1 MIKPGFVFSQHSLQ
15 DYIDCPLR
23 FKLRYVDQFAWPA
36 AETDDQL
43 ANELHQRQGVEFHRL
58 VQQMA
63 AGLPEEMIE
72 SVIRDARVLE
82 WWHAFQAARTT
93 FPVDLDTKDG
103 WIRLAEHTLT
113 AGLAG
118 HTLLAK
124 YDLLMVKP
132 ADKIYIFDW
141 KTGRRPISP
150 DRLEG
155 RVQTRVYRYLAVAA
169 GQRWNN
175 ALNFIADRVEM
186 IYWQAADPM
195 NPIHLPYSPALF
207 EQDWAFLSGLL
218 QQIEN
223 EPADGY
229 MKTDD
234 ARQCRF
240 CNYRSYCERGTI
252 PGSQMEFD
260 GDGEVGVDL
269 TDVEPIEY

>member
-1 MIKPGFVFSQHSLQ
+1 MIKPDFVFSQHSLQ

-72 SVIRDARVLE
+72 SVIRDAQVLE
-82 WWHAFQAARTT
+82 WWHAFQIARST
-93 FPVDLDTKDG
+93 FPIDLDAKDG
-103 WIRLAEHTLT
+103 WIRLAEHILT
-113 AGLAG
+113 GGLAG
-118 HTLLAK
+118 HTLMAK
-124 YDLLMVKP
+124 YDLLMVRP
-132 ADKIYIFDW
+132 GEKIMIFDW
-141 KTGRRPISP
+141 KTSRRPIAS
-150 DRLEG
+150 DLLES

-169 GQRWNN
+169 GNQWND
-175 ALNFIADRVEM
+175 AQNFIANRVEM

-195 NPIHLPYSPALF
+195 HPIYLPYSPALF
-207 EQDWAFLSGLL
+207 ELDRTYLSGLI

-229 MKTDD
+229 IKTDD
-234 ARQCRF
+234 LRRCRF
-240 CNYRSYCERGTI
+240 CNYRSFCERGII
-252 PGSQMEFD
+252 PGNQLEWD
-260 GDGEVGVDL
+260 QDGEEGVDL